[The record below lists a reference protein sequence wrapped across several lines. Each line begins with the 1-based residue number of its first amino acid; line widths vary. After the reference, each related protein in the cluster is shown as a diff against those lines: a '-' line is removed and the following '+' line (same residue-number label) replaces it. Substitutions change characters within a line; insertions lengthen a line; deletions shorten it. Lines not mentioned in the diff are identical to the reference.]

1 MPISINGSGSITG
14 LSVGGLPD
22 GSVAL
27 ADLATTGTASSST
40 FLRGDG
46 AFAAAG
52 GGIFDSY
59 AVIADVKSSGTAG
72 GTFSTGNWRTRD
84 LNTEIVDT
92 DGIVSISSNQFTLQ
106 AGSYLINAISSA
118 YKIHNTVLKLYNIT
132 DSSDTAFGMTGYIPN
147 TTSNQ
152 TNIHLTTRFTISGA
166 KVFELQQA
174 GAGTENTYGM
184 GVNHSFG
191 SEIYT
196 IIEIY
201 KES

>member
-1 MPISINGSGSITG
+1 MPITINGNGTISG
-14 LSVGGLPD
+14 LSVGGLPS
-22 GSVAL
+22 GSVTSTT
-27 ADLATTGTASSST
+27 LATSAKPLFSSFAILEHYEAHGGNGQAISTADT
-40 FLRGDG
+40 WTDKTLTRIYTDP
-46 AFAAAG
+46 
-52 GGIFDSY
+52 DS
-59 AVIADVKSSGTAG
+59 
-72 GTFSTGNWRTRD
+72 
-84 LNTEIVDT
+84 
-92 DGIVSISSNQFTLQ
+92 IVSLSSNQFTLQ

>member
-1 MPISINGSGSITG
+1 MALVLNGSNDTITG
-14 LSVGGLPD
+14 LQINSANIVD
-22 GSVAL
+22 GSIVN
-27 ADLATTGTASSST
+27 ADINASAAIAST
-40 FLRGDG
+40 KISGSL
-46 AFAAAG
+46 
-52 GGIFDSY
+52 GIFDSY

-118 YKIHNTVLKLYNIT
+118 YKISNTVLKLYNIT

-147 TTSNQ
+147 TENNQ

-174 GAGTENTYGM
+174 GAGSENTYGM

-201 KES
+201 KEN